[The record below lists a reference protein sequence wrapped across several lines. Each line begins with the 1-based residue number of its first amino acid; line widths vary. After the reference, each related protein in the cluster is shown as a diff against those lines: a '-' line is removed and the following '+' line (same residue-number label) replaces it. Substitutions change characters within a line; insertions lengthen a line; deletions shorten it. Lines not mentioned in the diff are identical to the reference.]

1 VARTALESGQPGS
14 QTRALSSPMKPP
26 CGCSHVE
33 GVGFVQRSRLLWAGS
48 VRDEG
53 CEEGGEYVK
62 ENKWRDV
69 IATLLPLV

>member
-1 VARTALESGQPGS
+1 MVWGAPGQRASASGCKRRRGLLQ
-14 QTRALSSPMKPP
+14 
-26 CGCSHVE
+26 VE

>member
-1 VARTALESGQPGS
+1 MER
-14 QTRALSSPMKPP
+14 
-26 CGCSHVE
+26 
-33 GVGFVQRSRLLWAGS
+33 VGFVQRPRMLWAGS